1 MKKRWYLVLLSLAFG
16 VAGACDSG
24 GGSSGG
30 RADAAQDDVAEGEIA
45 GDDAVADTGGVENL
59 WAAVPGATLGDV
71 TQVLGFEAAGGAL
84 YLTVNSPVSAG
95 LFHMDR
101 AVSDAGFAKIFE
113 GKGNTLATEAGIYMA
128 LWENKAGSLV
138 QVNLDGEAA
147 DLAFNFEQREIKRMI
162 FTGGLL
168 YLLSKNWEVSEYH
181 VNRGS
186 AAAMQWEQLGDAT
199 NETALGFH
207 TDGETV
213 AVVTVSNEVPL
224 GLNCRVIAANAGE
237 GDAWTPCHGFPQ
249 HLGDGPLDPY
259 SVNGGFTGEGASM
272 AGWFEILKTGQ
283 KSYEVQV
290 GTIAGDWSIVE
301 GLPLDRRPAAML
313 VAGGNLYVGYL
324 GLGEGQQVFTV
335 PAAGGAATR
344 VGDAL
349 PETGH
354 DKSGVVGL
362 AADGD
367 KVFALFQDYNAGGSM
382 VTAYEFT
389 GE

>member
-1 MKKRWYLVLLSLAFG
+1 MKKRWYSVLMILVFG
-16 VAGACDSG
+16 LAGACDSG
-24 GGSSGG
+24 GGGG
-30 RADAAQDDVAEGEIA
+30 GGADAGQDDVAEGEITEV
-45 GDDAVADTGGVENL
+45 DAAAEDTGAGENL
-59 WAAVPGATLGDV
+59 WAAIPAASVGDV
-71 TQVLGFEAAGGAL
+71 TQVIGFEAAAGSL

-101 AVSDAGFAKIFE
+101 AEPDTGFVKVFE
-113 GKGNTLATEAGIYMA
+113 GKGHTLATDAGIYMA

-138 QVNLDGEAA
+138 QVSLDGEPV
-147 DLAFNFEQREIKRMI
+147 DLAYNFEQREIKSMV
-162 FTGGLL
+162 FTDGLL
-168 YLLSKNWEVSEYH
+168 YLLSKNWKVSEYQ

-213 AVVTVSNEVPL
+213 AVVTVGNEVPL
-224 GLNCRVIAANAGE
+224 GLNCRVIAANAVE
-237 GDAWTPCHGFPQ
+237 GDVWTPCAGFPQ
-249 HLGDGPLDPY
+249 HLGDGPMDPY
-259 SVNGGFTGEGASM
+259 SVNGGFTGEGATM

-283 KSYEVQV
+283 KTYEVQV
-290 GTIAGDWSIVE
+290 GTIAGDWSVVE
-301 GLPLDRRPAAML
+301 GLPQDRRPAAML
-313 VAGGNLYVGYL
+313 VAGGNVYVAYQ
-324 GLGEGQQVFTV
+324 GLGEGQQVFST
-335 PAAGGAATR
+335 PAGGGAATL
-344 VGDAL
+344 VGGGL

-362 AADGD
+362 ATDEG

-382 VTAYEFT
+382 VTAYEFI

>member
-1 MKKRWYLVLLSLAFG
+1 MKKRWYPVLLILAFG
-16 VAGACDSG
+16 LAGACDNG
-24 GGSSGG
+24 GGGG
-30 RADAAQDDVAEGEIA
+30 GGGADAAQDDVAEGEIT
-45 GDDAVADTGGVENL
+45 GDDAAEDTGGGENL
-59 WAAVPGATLGDV
+59 WAAVQEASLGDV
-71 TQVLGFEAAGGAL
+71 TQVLGFGAAAGAL

-95 LFHMDR
+95 LFHMDL
-101 AVSDAGFAKIFE
+101 AAPDAGFVKIFE
-113 GKGNTLATEAGIYMA
+113 GKGLTLATDAGTYMA

-138 QVNLDGEAA
+138 QVSLDGEAA
-147 DLAFNFEQREIKRMI
+147 DLAFNFGQRDIKRMV
-162 FTGGLL
+162 FTDGLL

-213 AVVTVSNEVPL
+213 AVVTVGNQVPL
-224 GLNCRVIAANAGE
+224 GLNCRVIAANAVE
-237 GDAWTPCHGFPQ
+237 GDVWTPCPGFPQ
-249 HLGDGPLDPY
+249 HLGDGPMDPY
-259 SVNGGFTGEGASM
+259 TVNGGFTGEGATM

-290 GTIAGDWSIVE
+290 GTLAGGWSVVE
-301 GLPLDRRPAAML
+301 GLPQDRRPAAML
-313 VAGGNLYVGYL
+313 VAGGNLYVAYQ
-324 GLGEGQQVFTV
+324 GLGEGQQVFAA
-335 PAAGGAATR
+335 PAVGGAAML
-344 VGDAL
+344 VGAGL

-354 DKSGVVGL
+354 EKSGVVGL

-367 KVFALFQDYNAGGSM
+367 KVFALFQEYNAGGSM